1 MYVGTAVMSLSVGTG
16 VPTHRALGVCQPLIT
31 VTKSAFFIEMRISIV
46 TAIRLL
52 YWDAQPRTDL

>member
-1 MYVGTAVMSLSVGTG
+1 MSLSVGTG